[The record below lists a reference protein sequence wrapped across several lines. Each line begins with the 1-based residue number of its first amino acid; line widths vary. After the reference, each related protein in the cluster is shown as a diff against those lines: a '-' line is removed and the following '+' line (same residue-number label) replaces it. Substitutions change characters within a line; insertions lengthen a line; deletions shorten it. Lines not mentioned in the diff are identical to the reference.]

1 MTKVQ
6 EVNNQ
11 ELIDPSTSNEKNINT
26 DGSSDKENL
35 RTEYTV
41 LVNGERITLYTDK
54 WGASLQDKLEGHGI
68 HIQRNGDIALLS
80 GKGGKGKACG
90 GRMLVNTAGGQL
102 IKSGNTVAEYTASKN
117 NASNG
122 EGSSNNGDDS
132 TAYSGMYWGDKTEEI
147 KGTHTINAQHI
158 ELVADTISLK
168 ADSKIIIETPELIQN
183 IDSSETKIVTENKE
197 VDSSNTEVKEE
208 TTSTFDPRGS
218 KNIVTTGHLNH
229 RILGDYALNVDGYMD
244 LQVMGGVPIGKPL
257 VENRSAAL
265 TIGVNGLKN
274 GGKFFVF
281 AKGTVDLASGL
292 GAGGGDLTFSTLGK
306 FETSSTKET
315 KIEAT
320 TDITVEATK
329 GITMEAK
336 TDNITIDA
344 KKDVV
349 IEGAKIY
356 LN

>member
-1 MTKVQ
+1 MSKVQ
-6 EVNNQ
+6 DINNQ
-11 ELIDPSTSNEKNINT
+11 ELVDPTGGNEENT
-26 DGSSDKENL
+26 NVDGSSDKENL

-68 HIQRNGDIALLS
+68 HIQRNGDLALLS
-80 GKGGKGKACG
+80 GKGGKGNACG

-102 IKSGNTVAEYTASKN
+102 IQSGTTIASYTASKN
-117 NASNG
+117 NAAEG
-122 EGSSNNGDDS
+122 EGSGNNDDES
-132 TAYSGMYWGDKTEEI
+132 TAYSGMYWGAKTEEI
-147 KGTHTINAQHI
+147 KGTYTINAQHI

-168 ADSKIIIETPELIQN
+168 GESKIILETPELIQN
-183 IDSSETKIVTENKE
+183 IDSSETKIVTEKRD
-197 VDSSNTEVKEE
+197 VTSSNTEVKEE

-229 RILGDYALNVDGYMD
+229 SILGDYALQVDGFMD
-244 LQVMGGVPIGKPL
+244 LQVQGKSFNIML

-265 TIGVNGLKN
+265 TIGVNGEKN